1 MPKPAMPTLIWSTE
15 QNSYRL
21 FLQNKALLQGES
33 AAWFAWLATHTSFS
47 FQGQH
52 GSLHLQK
59 EMRPRGKEG
68 YWYAYRRQGKRM
80 VKHYVG
86 RSADLSMA
94 RLETVAQTLGTRYQT
109 SAVPPA

>member
-1 MPKPAMPTLIWSTE
+1 MGQETMPKRATPTLIWSAE
-15 QNSYRL
+15 QTSYGL
-21 FLQNKALLQGES
+21 FVQKEALLQAES
-33 AAWFAWLATHTSFS
+33 PAWFAWLATHTSFS

-59 EMRPRGKEG
+59 ETRPRGKEG
-68 YWYAYRRQGKRM
+68 YWYAYRRQGKHM

-94 RLETVAQTLGTRYQT
+94 RL
-109 SAVPPA
+109 